1 MRTEPDR
8 RYRIGEVA
16 ERAGVTTRTIRY
28 YEELGLLGKVV
39 ERTKG
44 AHRLYAEA
52 DVTRLQ
58 ELIRLRDLLGLTL
71 DELVEL
77 ADAEEARA
85 ALRDQWA
92 ESASDGDRA
101 RIVEEAIALA
111 ERQLELV
118 RVRRQRLDE
127 FAGELTEK
135 LQTIRERQAELER
148 TRGGP

>member
-1 MRTEPDR
+1 MRPESDR
-8 RYRIGEVA
+8 LYRIGEVA
-16 ERAGVTTRTIRY
+16 ERTGVTTRTIRY
-28 YEELGLLGKVV
+28 YEELGLLGMGA

-71 DELVEL
+71 EELIEL

-92 ESASDGDRA
+92 ESASNSDRA
-101 RIVEEAIALA
+101 RIVDQALA
-111 ERQLELV
+111 LTERQLELV

-127 FAGELTEK
+127 FASELNEK
-135 LQTIRERQAELER
+135 LQTIHERKAELER
-148 TRGGP
+148 TRGEM

>member
-1 MRTEPDR
+1 MRPEPER

-28 YEELGLLGKVV
+28 YEELGLLGTGA

-44 AHRLYAEA
+44 THRLYTEA
-52 DVTRLQ
+52 DITRLQ

-71 DELVEL
+71 DELVEFT
-77 ADAEEARA
+77 DAEEARA

-92 ESASDGDRA
+92 ESASDSDRA
-101 RIVEEAIALA
+101 RIVDEAILLA

-118 RVRRQRLDE
+118 RVRQQRLEE
-127 FAGELTEK
+127 FSGELNER
-135 LQTIRERQAELER
+135 LQTIRERKAELE
-148 TRGGP
+148 

>member
-1 MRTEPDR
+1 MRAESER

-28 YEELGLLGKVV
+28 YEELGLLGKGA
-39 ERTKG
+39 ERAKG
-44 AHRLYAEA
+44 THRLYTEA
-52 DVTRLQ
+52 DITRLQ

-71 DELVEL
+71 DEVVEF

-92 ESASDGDRA
+92 ESASDDDRA
-101 RIVEEAIALA
+101 RIVDEAIILA
-111 ERQLELV
+111 ERQLELI

-127 FAGELTEK
+127 FSVELKER
-135 LQTIRERQAELER
+135 LQTIRERKTELER
-148 TRGGP
+148 TRGEM

>member
-8 RYRIGEVA
+8 RYRFGEVA
-16 ERAGVTTRTIRY
+16 ERTGVTTRTIRY
-28 YEELGLLGKVV
+28 YEELGLLGPGA

-44 AHRLYAEA
+44 AHRLYAET
-52 DVTRLQ
+52 DVSRLQ

-92 ESASDGDRA
+92 ESASDSDRA
-101 RIVEEAIALA
+101 RIVDEAIALA

-127 FAGELTEK
+127 FAGELNEK
-135 LQTIRERQAELER
+135 LQTIRERKAELER
-148 TRGGP
+148 TRGET

>member
-1 MRTEPDR
+1 MTETER

-16 ERAGVTTRTIRY
+16 ERAAVTTRTIRY
-28 YEELGLLGKVV
+28 YEELGLLGKPA

-44 AHRLYAEA
+44 AHRFYAEA
-52 DVTRLQ
+52 DITRLQ

-135 LQTIRERQAELER
+135 LQTIRERQAELEG